1 MLGGSRQVQEAGGPE
16 VPGEGAEP
24 TALHVVEP
32 GAAARSTGELRP
44 TAETSDGRWGRGPL
58 SALLVV
64 ALGLGA
70 GGMALGVAAL
80 LHSPAT
86 GARGSIGLTGA
97 QGAQG
102 PIGPQG
108 AQGPQGIQGPAGP
121 QGRTGAA
128 GPAGKEGP
136 AGPAGPR
143 GATGKQG
150 PAGTIAASSILAKP
164 VMKTAVDPSVG
175 TVLTAVSS
183 CPAGAVLLGGG
194 GQVATAS
201 ASTSAKSGGTA
212 SGSSSASA
220 AGSGATSA
228 GTASGASTAK
238 PSTAENA
245 DVALK
250 SSYPVTGGWETVAV
264 VTSPLP
270 SGQVMTLK
278 PYVVCGKK

>member
-1 MLGGSRQVQEAGGPE
+1 MLGASRQAQQAGGPE
-16 VPGEGAEP
+16 VPGQGAEP

-44 TAETSDGRWGRGPL
+44 TAETSSGRWGRGPL
-58 SALLVV
+58 GALLVV

-97 QGAQG
+97 RGAQG
-102 PIGPQG
+102 TIGPEG

-128 GPAGKEGP
+128 GPAGPE
-136 AGPAGPR
+136 GPAGPR

-194 GQVATAS
+194 GQVATAN
-201 ASTSAKSGGTA
+201 ASTSAKTGGTA
-212 SGSSSASA
+212 SGGSSTST
-220 AGSGATSA
+220 AGSGATGA

-238 PSTAENA
+238 STSAENA
-245 DVALK
+245 DVALR

>member
-1 MLGGSRQVQEAGGPE
+1 MLGASRQAQQAGGPE
-16 VPGEGAEP
+16 VPGQGAEP

-44 TAETSDGRWGRGPL
+44 TAETSSGRWGRGPL
-58 SALLVV
+58 GALLVV

-97 QGAQG
+97 RGAQG
-102 PIGPQG
+102 PIGPEG

-128 GPAGKEGP
+128 GPAGPE
-136 AGPAGPR
+136 GPAGPR

-194 GQVATAS
+194 GQVATAN
-201 ASTSAKSGGTA
+201 ASTSAKTGGTA
-212 SGSSSASA
+212 SGGSSTST
-220 AGSGATSA
+220 AGSGATGA

-238 PSTAENA
+238 STSAENA
-245 DVALK
+245 DVALR